1 MEARGHRVRDG
12 ERHDKREIDF
22 SPHPEPIFLST
33 YKLFLLL
40 TPNFVQRE
48 KLQQLICLSERWRRR
63 GGESLV
69 LADPFIAKRLP
80 LTFDG

>member
-40 TPNFVQRE
+40 TASSVRRE
-48 KLQQLICLSERWRRR
+48 EPQQLISCCPK
-63 GGESLV
+63 GGEKSGIGKSG
-69 LADPFIAKRLP
+69 ASRSFYR
-80 LTFDG
+80 